1 MNIAILLFL
10 ASLVMLT
17 MVAAINLW
25 LWLANWRHKKRI
37 DKDYFHWED
46 YK

>member
-1 MNIAILLFL
+1 MNIAIILFL
-10 ASLVMLT
+10 ASLVILT
-17 MVAAINLW
+17 IVTAINLW
-25 LWLANWRHKKRI
+25 LCLANWRHKKRI

>member
-1 MNIAILLFL
+1 
-10 ASLVMLT
+10 MLT

-25 LWLANWRHKKRI
+25 LWLANRRRKKRI